1 MSNSENLKSPI
12 QCRSTVCI
20 HFHHPFLLIFVILTV
35 PLLLTTHRQIS
46 GFPWCRLRHEYAGAV
61 VYNVNTTP
69 AVIDSVRE
77 MSPLGFS
84 DVYAGEW

>member
-1 MSNSENLKSPI
+1 MRLIPSH
-12 QCRSTVCI
+12 RSSSLSYSYSLLS
-20 HFHHPFLLIFVILTV
+20 FL
-35 PLLLTTHRQIS
+35 PLVARREIS
-46 GFPWCRLRHEYAGAV
+46 SFPWCRLYHEYAGAV